1 MDRGPAVNAGA
12 GSPATSNSDCLKLTA
27 YFGERQRTDGRF
39 LAEDLLTLYARR
51 AVATSVMLR
60 GIASFGPRKQLR
72 SDEWLSL
79 SEDPP
84 VAVAAVDARDKITSL
99 VEDVV
104 GMTPRG
110 LITLERARLI
120 TDDVANFAVPQD
132 VRDAVKLTVY
142 VGRQARAEGLPAYI
156 AVCDLLFREGIA
168 GASVFLGVD
177 GTVRGARQRARFFNR
192 NADVPMM
199 IISVGS
205 ADSIARVLPRLGAM
219 LRQPLLT
226 VERIRV
232 CKRDGELL
240 SRPDSLPMADDQSRP
255 LWQKLMVYTSSAALY
270 RGAPIHRA
278 LIRELRTS
286 GAASGATVLRGVW
299 GFHGDHKPHGDK
311 LIQLTRRVPV
321 TTIIVDRPDRIAGSF
336 EIVDE
341 ATREHGLV
349 TSEMVPAHVLVDGDE
364 HIGGT
369 DLADYRY

>member
-1 MDRGPAVNAGA
+1 VNQ
-12 GSPATSNSDCLKLTA
+12 DCLKLTA

-39 LAEDLLTLYARR
+39 LAEDLLTLYDER
-51 AVATSVMLR
+51 AIATSVMLR

-84 VAVAAVDARDKITSL
+84 VAVAAVDVRAKIAEL
-99 VEDVV
+99 AEEVVET
-104 GMTPRG
+104 TPRG

-120 TDDVANFAVPQD
+120 TEDVANFAVPQD
-132 VRDAVKLTVY
+132 VRDAAKLTVY
-142 VGRQARAEGLPAYI
+142 VGRQARVDGVPGYI
-156 AVCDLLFREGIA
+156 AVCDLLYREGVA

-177 GTVRGARQRARFFNR
+177 GTVRGQRHRARFFSR
-192 NADVPMM
+192 NVDVPVM

-205 ADSIARVLPRLGAM
+205 AQSIARVVPRLGAM
-219 LRQPLLT
+219 LHQPLLT

-240 SRPDSLPMADDQSRP
+240 SHPDALPMADDRARP

-270 RGAPIHRA
+270 GGAPIHRA

-299 GFHGDHKPHGDK
+299 GFHGDQKPHGDK
-311 LIQLTRRVPV
+311 PIQLTRRVPV
-321 TTIIVDRPDRIAGSF
+321 TTIVIDRPDRIARSF

-349 TSEMVPAHVLVDGDE
+349 TSEMVPAHVLVDGDVRF
-364 HIGGT
+364 GGT
-369 DLADYRY
+369 DLADFRY

>member
-1 MDRGPAVNAGA
+1 VSIEAAG
-12 GSPATSNSDCLKLTA
+12 PATSNGDCLKLTA

-39 LAEDLLTLYARR
+39 LAEDLLTLYGER
-51 AVATSVMLR
+51 AVATSVMMR
-60 GIASFGPRKQLR
+60 GIGSFGPRKQLR

-84 VAVAAVDARDKITSL
+84 VAVAAVDARDKIAGL

-104 GMTPRG
+104 EMTPRG

-120 TDDVANFAVPQD
+120 TDAVVPQG
-132 VRDAVKLTVY
+132 VHNAAKLTVY
-142 VGRQARAEGLPAYI
+142 VGRQARVDGVPAYFAI
-156 AVCDLLFREGIA
+156 CDLLYREGVA

-177 GTVRGARQRARFFNR
+177 GTVRGQRQRARFFSR
-192 NADVPMM
+192 NVDVPMM

-205 ADSIARVLPRLGAM
+205 ADSIARVVPQLGAM

-240 SRPDSLPMADDQSRP
+240 SRPDALPMADDQGRP
-255 LWQKLMVYTSSAALY
+255 LWQKLMVYTSSAALHD
-270 RGAPIHRA
+270 GAPIHRA

-299 GFHGDHKPHGDK
+299 GFHGDQKPHGDK
-311 LIQLTRRVPV
+311 LIQLARRVPV
-321 TTIIVDRPDRIAGSF
+321 TTIVVDRPDRIARSF
-336 EIVDE
+336 EIVGDV
-341 ATREHGLV
+341 TREHGLV
-349 TSEMVPAHVLVDGDE
+349 TSEMVPAHVLVDGNE
-364 HIGGT
+364 RIGGT
-369 DLADYRY
+369 ALADYRY

>member
-1 MDRGPAVNAGA
+1 MNH
-12 GSPATSNSDCLKLTA
+12 DCLKLTA

-39 LAEDLLTLYARR
+39 LAEDLLTLYAER

-84 VAVAAVDARDKITSL
+84 VAVAAVDVRAKITEL

-104 GMTPRG
+104 EMTPRG

-120 TDDVANFAVPQD
+120 TDAVMPQGFH
-132 VRDAVKLTVY
+132 DAAKLTVY
-142 VGRQARAEGLPAYI
+142 VGRQARVDGVPAYI
-156 AVCDLLFREGIA
+156 AVCDLLYREGVA

-177 GTVRGARQRARFFNR
+177 GTVRGQRQRARFFSR
-192 NADVPMM
+192 NVDVPMM

-205 ADSIARVLPRLGAM
+205 AESIARVVPQLGAT

-240 SRPDSLPMADDQSRP
+240 SRPDALPMADDQGRP

-286 GAASGATVLRGVW
+286 GVASGATVLRGVW
-299 GFHGDHKPHGDK
+299 GFHGDQKPHGDK
-311 LIQLTRRVPV
+311 PIQLTRRVPV
-321 TTIIVDRPDRIAGSF
+321 TTIVIDRPDRIARSF
-336 EIVDE
+336 EVVDE

-349 TSEMVPAHVLVDGDE
+349 TSEMVPAHVLVDGAE
-364 HIGGT
+364 RFGGT
-369 DLADYRY
+369 GLADYPY

>member
-1 MDRGPAVNAGA
+1 MNAGA
-12 GSPATSNSDCLKLTA
+12 AGSATSNDCLKLTA
-27 YFGERQRTDGRF
+27 YFGERTRTDGRF
-39 LAEDLLTLYARR
+39 LAEDLLTLYDDR
-51 AVATSVMLR
+51 ALAASVMLR

-84 VAVAAVDARDKITSL
+84 VAVAAVDEHAKITEL

-104 GMTPRG
+104 AMTPRG

-120 TDDVANFAVPQD
+120 TDDIANFAVPQD
-132 VRDAVKLTVY
+132 VRDAAKLTVY
-142 VGRQARAEGLPAYI
+142 LGRQARADGVPAYI
-156 AVCDLLFREGIA
+156 AVCDLLYREGVA

-177 GTVRGARQRARFFNR
+177 GTARGQRQRARFFSR
-192 NADVPMM
+192 NVDVPMM

-205 ADSIARVLPRLGAM
+205 ADSIARVVPRLGVM
-219 LRQPLLT
+219 LRQPLVT

-240 SRPDSLPMADDQSRP
+240 SRPDTLPMADEHGRP

-278 LIRELRTS
+278 LIRDLRTS

-311 LIQLTRRVPV
+311 PIQLARRVPV
-321 TTIIVDRPDRIAGSF
+321 TTIIVDRPDRIARSF

-349 TSEMVPAHVLVDGDE
+349 TSEMVPAHVIVDGDE
-364 HIGGT
+364 RIGGT
-369 DLADYRY
+369 RLADYRY